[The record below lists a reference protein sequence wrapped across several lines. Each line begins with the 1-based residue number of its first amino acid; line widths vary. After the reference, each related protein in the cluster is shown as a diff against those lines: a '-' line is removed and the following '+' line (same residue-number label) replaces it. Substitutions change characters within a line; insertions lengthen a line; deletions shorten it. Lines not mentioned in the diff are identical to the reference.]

1 MRTGF
6 SRSMPSSSTKRSASK
21 RPSFHS
27 AKVLRSRV
35 SEISNRRSK
44 QARIFAL
51 PYLAA
56 SSLQPPLAEAVGA
69 ELAADV
75 AEHQLGR
82 AAVGAD
88 DALDVVARL
97 MAALVAHRR
106 QVQALVEHLAR
117 LARAASRHR
126 PADVALVRDRA
137 AEAEQRAVDEHRAEH
152 AHVRR
157 VRAAAVVGMVD
168 QEGVALGDVA
178 AEFRD
183 HGAAAG
189 RERADMQRQ
198 HDVLRDHLA
207 LGIHQRAGGV
217 LRFTHDR
224 GEAGAEQRVLHLPH
238 DAGEARLHHFEID
251 GVDVHC
257 RFLRHD
263 QILVVVHPRGLAGVD
278 HGGAVE
284 LIENGRS
291 RQGRARRRASRAGRP
306 GSRCPCRPCARG
318 GFRAAHPSSVAP
330 VGLNFGI
337 STGGTRPTPRT
348 R

>member
-1 MRTGF
+1 
-6 SRSMPSSSTKRSASK
+6 MPSSSTKRSASK

-27 AKVLRSRV
+27 AKVLRRRV
-35 SEISNRRSK
+35 SDSSNRRSK

-56 SSLQPPLAEAVGA
+56 SSLQPPLAEPVGA

-75 AEHQLGR
+75 AEHELGR

-97 MAALVAHRR
+97 VAALVAHRR
-106 QVQALVEHLAR
+106 QMQALVEHLAR
-117 LARAASRHR
+117 LAGAASRHR
-126 PADVALVRDRA
+126 AADVALVRDRA

-152 AHVRR
+152 AHVGR
-157 VRAAAVVGMVD
+157 VRAAAVIGMVD
-168 QEGVALGDVA
+168 QEGVALGDVV
-178 AEFRD
+178 AEFGD
-183 HGAAAG
+183 DGAAAG

-198 HDVLRDHLA
+198 HDVLRHHFA

-217 LRFTHDR
+217 LRFAHDG
-224 GEAGAEQRVLHLPH
+224 GEAGAEQRVLHLLH

-251 GVDVHC
+251 GVDVHAASSRRQSGSC
-257 RFLRHD
+257 SRPPARSGRH
-263 QILVVVHPRGLAGVD
+263 
-278 HGGAVE
+278 
-284 LIENGRS
+284 RS
-291 RQGRARRRASRAGRP
+291 RSCSRTDREWPVPSRSGRRRASRADRP

-318 GFRAAHPSSVAP
+318 ASRAARPSSVAP